1 MPYENTL
8 ALLISVRRYM
18 EKADDIEECKE
29 FVDMLIASMTDEKKI
44 EEIADKFAD
53 LMKKA
58 NQKKDK

>member
-29 FVDMLIASMTDEKKI
+29 FVDMLIASMADEKKI
-44 EEIADKFAD
+44 EEIADKFAE

-58 NQKKDK
+58 NKQKDK